1 MIQLNIDRKKFL
13 NDLQI
18 IEKMLATSYVDKDIF
33 WMKKNNGN
41 ILLITFGGIGYL
53 ELDIM
58 PYTQTENKKNF
69 ECALKLSQVLHFI
82 KNLKNDIVE
91 INIDLENKKILLLG
105 PGTEENKSE
114 WYFQLINR
122 LAPDRPKPYKYDNK
136 KEFIPIELFDIIN
149 GIDRTKFSIDKDQS
163 HAPRTSVYLKVSSKG
178 IIIYTTDG
186 IRISRYKIRKEGQLK
201 QDLFIPSFALE
212 IINKLFIIGGNDSQ
226 ILVDKDFFS
235 LKSPDNKYFYF
246 APQENGN
253 GIYPDVSKFFRNT
266 NLFSSMIS
274 YSELWENV
282 ILSQAAEEQ
291 INIKMIFHDNL
302 YLSANTLSINFK
314 TIVKLENPSK
324 NPIELNINSRLLIE
338 ALSNGIKSE
347 QFNIGVSES
356 PTQNKIKMLYLQ
368 DNMYDHLIAQ
378 TI

>member
-1 MIQLNIDRKKFL
+1 MTKLNIDRKKFL
-13 NDLQI
+13 NDLQV
-18 IEKMLATSYVDKDIF
+18 IEKILTTSYVDKDIF

-41 ILLITFGGIGYL
+41 ILLIAFGGVEYI
-53 ELDIM
+53 ELNMM
-58 PYTQTENKKNF
+58 PYTQIENKENF

-82 KNLKNDIVE
+82 KNLKNDMVE
-91 INIDLENKKILLLG
+91 INIDSENKKILLLG
-105 PGTEENKSE
+105 PGIEKEKSK

-122 LAPDRPKPYKYDNK
+122 LAPDKSYKYDDK
-136 KEFIPIELFDIIN
+136 KEFMPIELFDIVN
-149 GIDRTKFSIDKDQS
+149 GISRTKFSIDKDQS
-163 HAPRTSVYLKVSSKG
+163 HAPITSVYLKVSPKG
-178 IIIYTTDG
+178 IIMYTTDG
-186 IRISRYKIRKEGQLK
+186 IRISRYKIKKEGQLK

-212 IINKLFIIGGNDSQ
+212 IVNKLFVVGGNDSQ

-253 GIYPDVSKFFRNT
+253 GVYPDVSKFFRNT
-266 NLFSSMIS
+266 NLFNSTVS

-282 ILSQAAEEQ
+282 ILSQAAEEK
-291 INIKMIFHDNL
+291 INIKMVFHDNL
-302 YLSANTLSINFK
+302 YLSANTLSFNFK
-314 TIVKLENPSK
+314 TTVKLGSPLK
-324 NPIELNINSRLLIE
+324 DPIELNINSKLLIE

-356 PTQNKIKMLYLQ
+356 PTRNKIKMLYLQ